1 MIVLI
6 FYVYLLKNKN
16 EAINMFQIFLNEV
29 ENQFNR
35 KIKRL
40 HSDRGMEYDADEFI
54 KLYNSYGIILEKT
67 ILYSLKMDGKVERKN
82 ITYSELV
89 VAILLKSRAVSH
101 W

>member
-40 HSDRGMEYDADEFI
+40 CSDRGMKYDSDKFI
-54 KLYNSYGIILEKT
+54 KLSNSYGIIYEKT
-67 ILYSLKMDGKVERKN
+67 TLILGK
-82 ITYSELV
+82 
-89 VAILLKSRAVSH
+89 
-101 W
+101 